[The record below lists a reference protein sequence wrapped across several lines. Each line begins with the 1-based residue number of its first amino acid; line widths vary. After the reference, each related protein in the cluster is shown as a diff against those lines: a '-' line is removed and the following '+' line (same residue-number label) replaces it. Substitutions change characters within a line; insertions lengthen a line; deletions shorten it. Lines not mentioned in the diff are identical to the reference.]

1 MAYIFVGELMEL
13 YLQYRPF
20 LSDNSQIS
28 FVSKIHSLQLP
39 MLLVMNTTSQVLC
52 CINKPM
58 TYKETLHSKSALSKK
73 NGTITPPTDYIIA
86 PKAIIER
93 YFKEKEQP
101 LQYNRN
107 RTTTYA

>member
-1 MAYIFVGELMEL
+1 
-13 YLQYRPF
+13 
-20 LSDNSQIS
+20 
-28 FVSKIHSLQLP
+28 
-39 MLLVMNTTSQVLC
+39 
-52 CINKPM
+52 M

-86 PKAIIER
+86 PKAIIAR
-93 YFKEKEQP
+93 NFKEKEQP